1 MDERES
7 DTTDRSSDNGDDA
20 DSDTG
25 AVVVEEEAKP
35 EVIDLTGDEI
45 RPEKEPR
52 IVEYQK
58 KRQATA
64 KMIAQ
69 SLIVG
74 FLILIAI
81 PYIFLYN
88 GSVTV
93 PEVLDLQKNISVILG
108 GILGSVVGYYFRSV
122 QEGQG

>member
-1 MDERES
+1 MKGNPTPQEGAQI
-7 DTTDRSSDNGDDA
+7 TGITLA
-20 DSDTG
+20 QALG

-35 EVIDLTGDEI
+35 EVIDLTGEEI

-52 IVEYQK
+52 IVEFQK

-88 GSVTV
+88 GLVTV
-93 PEVLDLQKNISVILG
+93 PEVVDLQKNISVILG
-108 GILGSVVGYYFRSV
+108 GILGSVVGYYFRSI

>member
-1 MDERES
+1 MGEEEPDPPAGEPVEGES
-7 DTTDRSSDNGDDA
+7 PGVGP
-20 DSDTG
+20 G
-25 AVVVEEEAKP
+25 AVVAGEEP
-35 EVIDLTGDEI
+35 EPEIIDLTGEEI

-52 IVEYQK
+52 LVEYK
-58 KRQATA
+58 KREATA
-64 KMIAQ
+64 KAIAM

-88 GSVTV
+88 GGVTV
-93 PEVLDLQKNISVILG
+93 EEVVDLQKNISVILG

-122 QEGQG
+122 QEG

>member
-7 DTTDRSSDNGDDA
+7 DPPVGELAEGESPSVGP
-20 DSDTG
+20 G
-25 AVVVEEEAKP
+25 AVVAEEEDEP
-35 EVIDLTGDEI
+35 EIIDLTGEEI

-58 KRQATA
+58 KREATA
-64 KMIAQ
+64 KLIAQ
-69 SLIVG
+69 SLVVG

-93 PEVLDLQKNISVILG
+93 AEVLDLQKNISVILG
-108 GILGSVVGYYFRSV
+108 GILGAVVGYYFRSV
-122 QEGQG
+122 QEEGG

>member
-1 MDERES
+1 MGEENSDPSEEGSASGES
-7 DTTDRSSDNGDDA
+7 P
-20 DSDTG
+20 G
-25 AVVVEEEAKP
+25 AGPGTVVPEDGVETEI
-35 EVIDLTGDEI
+35 IDLTKDEI

-58 KRQATA
+58 RREATA
-64 KMIAQ
+64 KIISM
-69 SLIVG
+69 SLIMG
-74 FLILIAI
+74 FLILIGI

-88 GSVTV
+88 GRATV
-93 PEVLDLQKNISVILG
+93 AEVVDLQKNISVILG

>member
-1 MDERES
+1 MGEENPNPSEGGSAEGES
-7 DTTDRSSDNGDDA
+7 PSAGPGSIVAEGETET
-20 DSDTG
+20 
-25 AVVVEEEAKP
+25 EI
-35 EVIDLTGDEI
+35 IDLTGEEI

-52 IVEYQK
+52 LVEFQ

-81 PYIFLYN
+81 PFIFLYN

-93 PEVLDLQKNISVILG
+93 AEVVDLQKNISVILG

>member
-7 DTTDRSSDNGDDA
+7 YPTGRGSDNGDNA
-20 DSDTG
+20 GSGTG

-35 EVIDLTGDEI
+35 EVIDLTGEEI

-52 IVEYQK
+52 IVEFQK

-88 GSVTV
+88 GLVTV
-93 PEVLDLQKNISVILG
+93 PEVVDLQKNISVILG
-108 GILGSVVGYYFRSV
+108 GILGSVVGYYFRSI

>member
-7 DTTDRSSDNGDDA
+7 DPTGRGSDNGDNA
-20 DSDTG
+20 GSGTG

-35 EVIDLTGDEI
+35 EVIDLTGEEI

-52 IVEYQK
+52 IVEFQK

-88 GSVTV
+88 GLVTV
-93 PEVLDLQKNISVILG
+93 PEVVDLQKNISVILG
-108 GILGSVVGYYFRSV
+108 GILGSVVGYYFRSI